1 MQNIMNIMQKSK
13 VFVKFYTTDGT
24 FFFIMRLN
32 SDNDKGGCIMKK
44 VISLLVLAV
53 MVLTFT
59 ACTAQATYLE
69 REEIPVMSED
79 DATARGL
86 VKLGILN
93 GTGEGLELERNITRA
108 EAVALIFR
116 IHYENTG
123 AIGMPSP
130 EFADLDGHWA
140 YKEVTAAKK
149 IGIVEGVGDGK
160 FEPDRV
166 VTGKEFAKMLMST
179 LGYTD
184 VTIANVYDK
193 AIEVE
198 LLMNNYAKSVVA
210 GNMTL
215 LRSDAARLL
224 WGMFLAH
231 TPEGGMYKERL
242 VHSGKF
248 REEDFNGTLYVGCGT
263 PAAINPNFVDKL
275 NAQMPDDKNYMFS
288 PLSIQMA
295 FMMAANGA
303 SGETLEEILKALEIS
318 DKNEY
323 NEMTKALISEY
334 RNSGAVELNIANA
347 IWLNEDNA
355 DFTFNKEYT
364 DLLSE
369 YFEAA
374 ANTSDSKK
382 IVGEVNEWVNDK
394 TKGKIPTIINDPDFT
409 SILLNAI
416 YFKGAW
422 ADEFSKHATAPDV
435 FTDRGGKEHSIDFMN
450 KTDSFNYFKDEF
462 VEIVELPYRNY
473 TYNEKCDE
481 FKRYDTDISMYL
493 VRNRFD
499 YEDER
504 LTDCIEENKLTS
516 TYIDFSM
523 PKFRVEYS
531 AGISDIMKNLGINV
545 AFDKYRADFTKM
557 VTGGNM
563 YIMDAIHKTY
573 ISVDEEGT
581 EAAAVTAVMMD
592 ATSAFRDEPLRVS
605 YDTPFTFVIRDNKNG
620 ITLFVGEFAYVE

>member
-44 VISLLVLAV
+44 FISLLVLAV

-79 DATARGL
+79 DATAQGL
-86 VKLGILN
+86 VKLGILK

-108 EAVALIFR
+108 EAVTLIFR

-224 WGMFLAH
+224 WGMFLAR

-248 REEDFNGTLYVGCGT
+248 KEEDFNGTLYVGCGT

-355 DFTFNKEYT
+355 DFTFNNEYT

-394 TKGKIPTIINDPDFT
+394 TKGKIPAIINDPDFT

-450 KTDSFNYFKDEF
+450 KTDSFNYFKVEF

>member
-1 MQNIMNIMQKSK
+1 
-13 VFVKFYTTDGT
+13 
-24 FFFIMRLN
+24 MRRF
-32 SDNDKGGCIMKK
+32 
-44 VISLLVLAV
+44 ISLLVLAV

-69 REEIPVMSED
+69 RGEIPVMLET
-79 DATARGL
+79 DATAQGL
-86 VKLGILN
+86 VKLGILK

-123 AIGMPSP
+123 ASGMPSP
-130 EFADLDGHWA
+130 EFSDLDGHWA

-149 IGIVEGVGDGK
+149 MGIVEGVGDGK

-166 VTGKEFAKMLMST
+166 VTGREFAKMLMST

-198 LLMNNYAKSVVA
+198 LLMNNYTKSVVA

-224 WGMFLAH
+224 WGMFLARN
-231 TPEGGMYKERL
+231 PEGGIYKEKL

-248 REEDFNGTLYVGCGT
+248 SEEDFRGTLYVGCGT
-263 PAAINPNFVDKL
+263 PAAINPNFVDKI
-275 NAQMPDDKNYMFS
+275 NAQMPDSKNYMFS

-303 SGETLEEILKALEIS
+303 SGGTLAEILKALEIS
-318 DKNEY
+318 DENEY
-323 NEMTKALISEY
+323 NEMAKALITEY
-334 RNSGAVELNIANA
+334 RNSGAIELNVANA

-355 DFTFNKEYT
+355 DFAFNKDYT
-364 DLLSE
+364 ELLEE
-369 YFEAA
+369 YFEAKA
-374 ANTSDSKK
+374 STSNNEK
-382 IVGEVNEWVNDK
+382 IVGQVNDWVNNK

-409 SILLNAI
+409 AILLNAI

-422 ADEFSKHATAPDV
+422 ADEFSKHATAPDT
-435 FTDRGGKEHSIDFMN
+435 FTDRNGKEYSIDFMN
-450 KTDSFNYFKDEF
+450 KTDGFNYFKDEF
-462 VEIVELPYRNY
+462 IEVVELPYRNY
-473 TYNEKCDE
+473 TYNEKTDE

-493 VRNRFD
+493 VRNRFG
-499 YEDER
+499 YEDEM
-504 LTDCIEENKLTS
+504 LTNCIEQNKLIS
-516 TYIDFSM
+516 TYINFSM

-531 AGISDIMKNLGINV
+531 AGISDIMKNLGIKA
-545 AFDKYRADFTKM
+545 AFQDNSADFTKM

-563 YIMDAIHKTY
+563 YITDAIHKTY

-581 EAAAVTAVMMD
+581 EAAAVTAVTMD
-592 ATSAFRDEPLRVS
+592 ATSAMRDEPLRVS
-605 YDTPFTFVIRDNKNG
+605 FDTPFTFVIRDNKNS
-620 ITLFVGEFAYVE
+620 ITLFIGEYAYVE

>member
-1 MQNIMNIMQKSK
+1 
-13 VFVKFYTTDGT
+13 
-24 FFFIMRLN
+24 
-32 SDNDKGGCIMKK
+32 MKK
-44 VISLLVLAV
+44 FISLLVLAV

-69 REEIPVMSED
+69 REEIPVMTEE
-79 DATARGL
+79 DATSQGL
-86 VKLGILN
+86 VKLGILK
-93 GTGEGLELERNITRA
+93 GTGEGLELDRNITRA

-130 EFADLDGHWA
+130 EFTDLDGHWA

-149 IGIVEGVGDGK
+149 MGIVEGVGDGR

-166 VTGKEFAKMLMST
+166 VTGREFAKMLMST

-184 VTIANVYDK
+184 ITIDNVYDK
-193 AIEVE
+193 AVDAE
-198 LLMNNYAKSVVA
+198 LLTNNYTKSVVA

-224 WGMFLAH
+224 WGMFLARN
-231 TPEGGMYKERL
+231 PEGGMYKEKL
-242 VHSGKF
+242 VNSGKF
-248 REEDFNGTLYVGCGT
+248 KEEDFNGTLYVGCGT
-263 PAAINPNFVDKL
+263 PAAINPNFVDKI
-275 NAQMPDDKNYMFS
+275 NAQMPDSKNYMFS

-303 SGETLEEILKALEIS
+303 SGETLNELLKALEIS

-323 NEMTKALISEY
+323 NEMAKALIAEY
-334 RNSGAVELNIANA
+334 KNSGAVELNIANA
-347 IWLNEDNA
+347 IWLNEEHV

-369 YFEAA
+369 YFEAT
-374 ANTSDSKK
+374 ANISDNKK
-382 IVGEVNEWVNDK
+382 IVGEVNDWVNDK
-394 TKGKIPTIINDPDFT
+394 TKGKIPTIIDNPDFT
-409 SILLNAI
+409 AILLNAI

-422 ADEFSKHATAPDV
+422 ADEFSKHATAPDT

-462 VEIVELPYRNY
+462 IEVVELPYRNY
-473 TYNEKCDE
+473 TYNEETDE

-504 LTDCIEENKLTS
+504 LTDCIENNYLTS

-523 PKFRVEYS
+523 PKFSVEYS

-563 YIMDAIHKTY
+563 YITDAIHKTY

-605 YDTPFTFVIRDNKNG
+605 YDTPFTFVIRDNKNS
-620 ITLFVGEFAYVE
+620 ITLFVGEYAYVE

>member
-44 VISLLVLAV
+44 FISLLVLAV

-79 DATARGL
+79 DATAQGL
-86 VKLGILN
+86 VKLGILK

-224 WGMFLAH
+224 WGMFLAR

-248 REEDFNGTLYVGCGT
+248 KEEDFNGTLYVGCGT

-355 DFTFNKEYT
+355 DFTFNNEYT

-394 TKGKIPTIINDPDFT
+394 TKGKIPAIINDPDFT

-450 KTDSFNYFKDEF
+450 KTDTFNYFKDEF

>member
-1 MQNIMNIMQKSK
+1 
-13 VFVKFYTTDGT
+13 
-24 FFFIMRLN
+24 
-32 SDNDKGGCIMKK
+32 MKK
-44 VISLLVLAV
+44 FISLLVLAV

-79 DATARGL
+79 DATAQGL
-86 VKLGILN
+86 VKLGILK

-224 WGMFLAH
+224 WGMFLAR

-248 REEDFNGTLYVGCGT
+248 KEEDFNGTLYVGCGT

-355 DFTFNKEYT
+355 DFTFNNEYT

-394 TKGKIPTIINDPDFT
+394 TKGKIPAIINDPDFT

-450 KTDSFNYFKDEF
+450 KTDTFNYFKDEF

>member
-1 MQNIMNIMQKSK
+1 
-13 VFVKFYTTDGT
+13 
-24 FFFIMRLN
+24 
-32 SDNDKGGCIMKK
+32 MKK
-44 VISLLVLAV
+44 FISLLVLAV

-79 DATARGL
+79 DATAQGL
-86 VKLGILN
+86 VKLGILK

-108 EAVALIFR
+108 EAVTLIFR

-224 WGMFLAH
+224 WGMFLAR

-248 REEDFNGTLYVGCGT
+248 KEEDFNGTLYVGCGT

-450 KTDSFNYFKDEF
+450 KTDTFNYFKDEF

>member
-1 MQNIMNIMQKSK
+1 
-13 VFVKFYTTDGT
+13 
-24 FFFIMRLN
+24 
-32 SDNDKGGCIMKK
+32 MKRF
-44 VISLLVLAV
+44 ISLLVLAV
-53 MVLTFT
+53 MVLSVT

-69 REEIPVMSED
+69 RGEIPVMTED
-79 DATARGL
+79 DATAQGL
-86 VKLGILN
+86 VKLGILK

-123 AIGMPSP
+123 ASGMPSP
-130 EFADLDGHWA
+130 EFSDLDGHWA

-149 IGIVEGVGDGK
+149 MGIVEGVGDGK

-166 VTGKEFAKMLMST
+166 VTGREFAKMLMST

-193 AIEVE
+193 ATEVE
-198 LLMNNYAKSVVA
+198 LLMNNYTKSVVA

-224 WGMFLAH
+224 WGMFLARN
-231 TPEGGMYKERL
+231 PEGGMYKEKL

-248 REEDFNGTLYVGCGT
+248 KEEDFNGTLYVGCGT
-263 PAAINPNFVDKL
+263 PAAINPNFVDKI

-303 SGETLEEILKALEIS
+303 SGETLNELLKALEIS

-323 NEMTKALISEY
+323 NEMAKALIAEY
-334 RNSGAVELNIANA
+334 KNSGAVELNIANA

-355 DFTFNKEYT
+355 DFAFNKDYT
-364 DLLSE
+364 ELLEE
-369 YFEAA
+369 YFEAKA
-374 ANTSDSKK
+374 STSNNEK
-382 IVGEVNEWVNDK
+382 IVGEVNDWVADK

-409 SILLNAI
+409 AILLNAI

-422 ADEFSKHATAPDV
+422 ADEFSKHATAPDT

-450 KTDSFNYFKDEF
+450 KRDSFNYFKDEF
-462 VEIVELPYRNY
+462 IEVVELPYRNY
-473 TYNEKCDE
+473 TYNEKTDE

-504 LTDCIEENKLTS
+504 LTDCIEENKLIS

-523 PKFRVEYS
+523 PKFSVEYS
-531 AGISDIMKNLGINV
+531 TGFLDIMKNLGINV
-545 AFDKYRADFTKM
+545 AFDKYTADFTKM

-563 YIMDAIHKTY
+563 YITDAVHKTY

-592 ATSAFRDEPLRVS
+592 ATSAFRDEPFRVS
-605 YDTPFTFVIRDNKNG
+605 FDTPFTFVIRDNKNG
-620 ITLFVGEFAYVE
+620 VTLFVGEFAYVE